1 MAVGGSPESA
11 RTQIGALGGSS
22 GFGSPEGV
30 VVGSPGDLY
39 VDLNGGVGLT
49 FWVKET
55 GVGTNTGWAAK

>member
-1 MAVGGSPESA
+1 
-11 RTQIGALGGSS
+11 
-22 GFGSPEGV
+22 V